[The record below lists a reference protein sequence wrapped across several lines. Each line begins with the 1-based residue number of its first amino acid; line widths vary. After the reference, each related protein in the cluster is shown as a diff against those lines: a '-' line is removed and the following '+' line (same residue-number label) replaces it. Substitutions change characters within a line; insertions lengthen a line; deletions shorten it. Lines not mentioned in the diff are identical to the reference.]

1 MPTYVYFCPE
11 CELEIEELRPMS
23 MADDPMWCPACGA
36 PVRRGLTA
44 AMFIGSSKSS
54 EADSSSTSAS
64 HSFSCPCCAP
74 PRPRNQTVNAAG
86 K

>member
-1 MPTYVYFCPE
+1 MPTYVFLPRMRV
-11 CELEIEELRPMS
+11 EIEELRPMS
-23 MADDPMWCPACGA
+23 MADDPMWCPICGV

-54 EADSSSTSAS
+54 EEDSSPVPAS
-64 HSFSCPCCAP
+64 HSFGCPCCAP
-74 PRPRNQTVNAAG
+74 PRPRKQTVNAAG